1 MKHVYRLLTFVTWIL
16 AATSC
21 SKEAG
26 QVTSPES
33 MVLGCDSLR
42 LGNDA
47 QTEITLELTTDQAWV
62 LDSVLPATGSEAVD
76 WLTVY
81 DQEGSG
87 NATIKLSCKQN
98 ENPADRLAL
107 VRFKIQGAYAEYR
120 TCTVIQSGT
129 PMVTTGPVSE
139 VTTENITLS
148 GTYVYTGSA
157 ITRTGFEVWKN
168 DNDETKEVV
177 YAEGTAID
185 FSLTYPIT
193 YGNEY
198 RYRAFVEGFAGKI
211 FPADNE
217 ERISIRFSLGTPK
230 VEGELRT
237 NVDATGTYVV
247 VPYYFGDGKSYT
259 VSGSCNIEGL
269 AIGTKSVV
277 FDPNGGE
284 VRLPVTGTPA
294 TTGTATF
301 MLTGLPHASEP
312 VTVSTEVL
320 EGGKGLVLYLETFGP
335 KPSETIAFS
344 LTKTYTGADA
354 QNFTSEIIDYL
365 DFSRTEQPNA
375 EYVRY
380 TADTHVRHEPIMYPK
395 PEHYAWASGSPVLSV
410 GTNKTGILTINNLN
424 LKGAT
429 NIKLEFGYIS
439 YIATFIKEVV
449 VEYSNNGGE
458 TWNQVNWQL
467 TKPYTPGTNNEYNL
481 AETTEEIVGS
491 ENFSLRITINAG
503 TKTSRIDDLRLTG
516 DRL

>member
-21 SKEAG
+21 SKDAG

-33 MVLGCDSLR
+33 MILGCDSLR

-62 LDSVLPATGSEAVD
+62 LDSVLPASGTEAVD

-87 NATIKLSCKQN
+87 NATVKLSCKQN

-107 VRFKIQGAYAEYR
+107 VRFKIQEAYAEYR

-129 PMVTTGPVSE
+129 PTVTTEPVSE
-139 VTTENITLS
+139 VTAESITLS
-148 GTYVYTGSA
+148 GTYAYTGSA
-157 ITRTGFEVWKN
+157 ITRTGFEVWEN
-168 DNDETKEVV
+168 DNEETKEVV
-177 YAEGTAID
+177 YAEGTATD

-193 YGNEY
+193 YGNDY
-198 RYRAFVEGFAGKI
+198 RYRAFVEGFAGKV
-211 FPADNE
+211 FPAENE
-217 ERISIRFSLGTPK
+217 ERISIRFSLGTSE

-237 NVDATGTYVV
+237 NAETKDVFVV
-247 VPYYFGDGKSYT
+247 VPYFFGDGKSYT
-259 VSGSCNIEGL
+259 ISGSCNIEGL
-269 AIGTKSVV
+269 TIGSASVV

-301 MLTGLPHASEP
+301 TLTGFPHTSEP

-320 EGGKGLVLYLETFGP
+320 EGGKGLVLYHETFGP
-335 KPSETIAFS
+335 NPTQASPFNLVGYPTAPGIVS
-344 LTKTYTGADA
+344 DDLV
-354 QNFTSEIIDYL
+354 
-365 DFSRTEQPNA
+365 DFSRYEQPQA
-375 EYVRY
+375 EYVRG
-380 TADTHVRHEPIMYPK
+380 TDRTNIRHETKMYPK
-395 PEHYAWASGSPVLSV
+395 PENYAWASGSPVLHA
-410 GTNKTGILTINNLN
+410 GKGFQGMLTINNLN

-429 NIKLEFGYIS
+429 NIKFDFGYIN
-439 YIATFIKEVV
+439 YQGTFPKEIVI
-449 VEYSNNGGE
+449 EYSNDGGK
-458 TWNQVNWQL
+458 TWTPVDWHL
-467 TKPYTPGTNNEYNL
+467 TTEYKPGGSTHNYML

-491 ENFSLRITINAG
+491 ENFSLRLTLNSTNG
-503 TKTSRIDDLRLTG
+503 DSRIDDLRLTG